1 MEIKSH
7 MIYGQKNKTQDRSN
21 IVKNSIMPLKSR
33 HKKSLKNKNIKEI
46 LLEAYIST
54 INLNVSGLNAPTKR
68 HRVIEW
74 MQK

>member
-1 MEIKSH
+1 
-7 MIYGQKNKTQDRSN
+7 
-21 IVKNSIMPLKSR
+21 MPLKSR